1 MLDLTSKGLL
11 DDADLARRLVA
22 KAQNAH
28 RGGKGVYALLRS
40 RGIDREVA
48 EEAMASS
55 FDLER
60 EVEDAARLIAMRLG
74 NALPET
80 RREDLEKAA
89 GQLARRGFTP
99 GSISRAMDRFRE

>member
-1 MLDLTSKGLL
+1 MKGLL
-11 DDADLARRLVA
+11 DDGDLARRLVA
-22 KAQNAH
+22 EAQNAR

-48 EEAMASS
+48 EEAMATS
-55 FDLER
+55 FDREK
-60 EVEDAARLIAMRLG
+60 EVEDAARHIAVRLEK
-74 NALPET
+74 ALPET
-80 RREDLEKAA
+80 RREVLERAA